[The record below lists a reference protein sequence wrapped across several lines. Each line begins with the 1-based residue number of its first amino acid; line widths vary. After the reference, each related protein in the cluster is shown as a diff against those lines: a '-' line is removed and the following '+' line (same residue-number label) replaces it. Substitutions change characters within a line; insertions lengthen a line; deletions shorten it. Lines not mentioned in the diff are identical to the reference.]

1 VAEPELGDPIA
12 DAKNP
17 GTVALVGAGPGDAGL
32 LTVRGRGLLD
42 AADVVI
48 YEHRRQRALIPKDA
62 ERFYVGPRRNGDR
75 PARSVVRQLA
85 VALAR
90 EGRSVVYLLR
100 GDPFSFGRGSEVA
113 QALHDAGIPFEIVP
127 GVTTGVAAASYA
139 GIPLVSPSLAA
150 TTVFASGRAVERHAI
165 PTDWGAVARLG
176 GTVVIRDAAPALD
189 AIIEGFAEAGIPSE
203 MPTAIVSHAG
213 ATQQRAIVGTLE
225 TLARDVT
232 RAGGRYTLLIGW
244 TVLLRDELAWFERR
258 PLFGRRI
265 VLARAP
271 HTPEKVAEQ
280 LRKLGADVIEV
291 PALRVARL
299 DTEPLRAELERLAEI
314 EWLVFGSPEA
324 VESLWEQ
331 LLAAGRDTRAL
342 GAIRIAAIGA
352 PTAAALLDRG
362 VTVDVVQDRF
372 GALALVDLLTARAD
386 IPGAAMLYI
395 GDEDSAEP
403 FARDLE
409 STGASVTW
417 VAPYRSVPAERRE
430 SSFRRALERRGADLV
445 VATSPAAAAA
455 YLRAAGDELVG
466 GIPAAVNGVDTAAA
480 LREGGAQVVIETTA
494 GSEDLVRAIRT
505 RLEREE

>member
-1 VAEPELGDPIA
+1 MAEPELGEA
-12 DAKNP
+12 AAAAKSP

-32 LTVRGRGLLD
+32 LTVRGRALLD
-42 AADVVI
+42 AADAVI
-48 YEHRRQRALIPKDA
+48 YEHRRQRTLISPGA

-100 GDPFSFGRGSEVA
+100 GDPFSFGRGSEIA

-127 GVTTGVAAASYA
+127 GVTSGIAAASYA

-150 TTVFASGRAVERHAI
+150 TAVFASGRSVARHAV
-165 PTDWGAVARLG
+165 PTDWAAVARLG
-176 GTVVIRDAAPALD
+176 GTVVIRDAAPALS
-189 AIIEGFAEAGIPSE
+189 AIVQGFAEAGIPSE
-203 MPTAIVSHAG
+203 MPTAVVSHAG

-232 RAGGRYTLLIGW
+232 RAGGTYTLLIGW

-265 VLARAP
+265 VVARAL
-271 HTPEKVAEQ
+271 HTPDTLAAQ
-280 LRKLGADVIEV
+280 LRTLGADVVEV
-291 PALRVARL
+291 PTPRVARL
-299 DTEPLRAELERLAEI
+299 DTEPLRAELERLGEL
-314 EWLVFGSPEA
+314 EWMVFGSPEA
-324 VESLWEQ
+324 VAALWEQ
-331 LLAAGRDTRAL
+331 LLASGRDTRAL
-342 GAIRIAAIGA
+342 GAVRVAAVGA

-372 GALALVDLLTARAD
+372 GALALVDLLAERAD

-395 GDEDSAEP
+395 GDQDTAEP

-409 STGASVTW
+409 STGAVVAW
-417 VAPYRSVPAERRE
+417 VAPYRSVSAERRE
-430 SSFRRALERRGADLV
+430 ATFRRVLERRGADLV
-445 VATSPAAAAA
+445 VATSPVAVAG
-455 YLRAAGDELVG
+455 YLRAAGDELVAS
-466 GIPAAVNGVDTAAA
+466 IPAAASGSDTAAA
-480 LREGGAQVVIETTA
+480 LREGGADVIIEAAA
-494 GSEDLVRAIRT
+494 GVEELTRAIRA
-505 RLEREE
+505 RLDREG

>member
-1 VAEPELGDPIA
+1 MADPELGDRLA
-12 DAKNP
+12 GAKNP
-17 GTVALVGAGPGDAGL
+17 GTVALVGAGPGDPGL

-48 YEHRRQRALIPKDA
+48 YEHRRQRALIPRDA

-150 TTVFASGRAVERHAI
+150 TTVFASGRAVERHAM

-176 GTVVIRDAAPALD
+176 GTVVIRDAAPALT
-189 AIIEGFAEAGIPSE
+189 AIVEGFAAAGIPPE
-203 MPTAIVSHAG
+203 MPTAVVSHAG
-213 ATQQRAIVGTLE
+213 ARGQRAIVGTLE

-232 RAGGRYTLLIGW
+232 RAGGRYTVLIGW

-265 VLARAP
+265 VVARAP
-271 HTPEKVAEQ
+271 HTPDTIAAQ
-280 LRKLGADVIEV
+280 LRTLGADVVELPQPRI
-291 PALRVARL
+291 ARL
-299 DTEPLRAELERLAEI
+299 DAEPLRAQVERLGEL
-314 EWLVFGSPEA
+314 EWLVPGSPEA
-324 VESLWEQ
+324 VEAFWEQ

-342 GAIRIAAIGA
+342 GAIRVAAVGA
-352 PTAAALLDRG
+352 ATAAALLDRG
-362 VTVDVVQDRF
+362 VTVDVVQERF
-372 GALALVDLLTARAD
+372 GAPALVDLLSERAD
-386 IPGAAMLYI
+386 IPGAAMLYV
-395 GDEDSAEP
+395 DAEETAES

-417 VAPYRSVPAERRE
+417 AAPYRSVPAERRE
-430 SSFRRALERRGADLV
+430 AAFRRMLERRGADLV
-445 VATSPAAAAA
+445 VATSSAAAAA
-455 YLRAAGDELVG
+455 YVRAAGDVLAAT
-466 GIPAAVNGVDTAAA
+466 IPAVVTSDDTAAT
-480 LREGGAQVVIETTA
+480 LREAGVDVAIETDA
-494 GSEDLVRAIRT
+494 GAEALVQGIRT
-505 RLEREE
+505 RFERSG